1 MEKKDLAYFQ
11 ASKAAF
17 IEKTSLNSNW
27 RLKTLEAINN
37 LEEGLRE
44 KNFILWKPEKLY
56 QIDDLLKSWRERV
69 EALLRVVHHSICE
82 VQHHMGN

>member
-1 MEKKDLAYFQ
+1 MAVKDIAYFQ
-11 ASKAAF
+11 ASRAAF
-17 IEKTSLNSNW
+17 IEKTSLNSSW

-37 LEEGLRE
+37 LEEELRA
-44 KNFILWKPEKLY
+44 KSFIAWKPDKPY
-56 QIDDLLKSWRERV
+56 QIDDLLRSWRERM